1 MAEVKPMAENIQMN
15 MELVAVVAPG
25 VFNSERG
32 LIIILM
38 EVAADTKNQ
47 MLVTELVV
55 VEVEAQVDQIQ
66 KRARVALMAV
76 ARVVM
81 RMEVIQSKM
90 AKMDSAILGKLVK
103 E

>member
-15 MELVAVVAPG
+15 MELVAVAAPG

-76 ARVVM
+76 VRVVM

-90 AKMDSAILGKLVK
+90 AKTDIVMLAKPAKV
-103 E
+103 